1 MVTTKTKKSS
11 SGMDIPDW
19 AYETLAR
26 CLLPKMQQYYESEV
40 GRKDLEAF
48 RAEQALRLKQK
59 QVRIAQR
66 GLRRKTEPPLSIP
79 SLSDIEQ
86 TRIHCQ

>member
-26 CLLPKMQQYYESEV
+26 CLLPKMQKYYESEV
-40 GRKDLEAF
+40 GRKDLEAY
-48 RAEQALRLKQK
+48 RAERDRMALAKAK
-59 QVRIAQR
+59 GV
-66 GLRRKTEPPLSIP
+66 RRKTEPPLSIP
-79 SLSDIEQ
+79 SLSRTRQ
-86 TRIHCQ
+86 TQNRRQ